1 MKNEVQL
8 IECPRDAMQGIH
20 EFISTDKKV
29 EYLNSL
35 LKCGF
40 HTLDAGSFVSPK
52 AIPQMADTAEVLDR
66 LDETDT
72 KLSVIVANKRGA
84 IDAVNHPRVD
94 ILGFPFSVSETFQQ
108 RNANSSILESMDRVK
123 QIRELCAREN
133 KQMLIYLSMAFGNP
147 YGDLWDADIVAEWTQ
162 KLAELD
168 IELFMPSDTIG
179 SSNEESIASVFGLL
193 SKEFPKLQVG
203 AHLHTTPNSW
213 KEKMEAAWT
222 SGCRRYDSALK
233 GLGGCPMAKD
243 DLTGNMATE
252 NVLSFMEEKEVATGI
267 DSDAW
272 VNSLQLS
279 GSTFPA

>member
-179 SSNEESIASVFGLL
+179 SSNEESITSVFGLL